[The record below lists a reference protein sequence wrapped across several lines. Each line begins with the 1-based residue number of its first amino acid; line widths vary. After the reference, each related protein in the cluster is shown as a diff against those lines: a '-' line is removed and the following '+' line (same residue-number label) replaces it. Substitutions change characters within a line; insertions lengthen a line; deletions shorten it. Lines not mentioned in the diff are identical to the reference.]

1 VLDAPVLYLGVG
13 LPDDRIHAP
22 NERVVLDQL
31 WKGLLAA
38 GELWRELGELSGP
51 PAVEAR

>member
-1 VLDAPVLYLGVG
+1 MLEAPVLFLGVG

-22 NERVVLDQL
+22 NERMVMNQF

-38 GELWRELGELSGP
+38 GELWREIGGIHGT
-51 PAVEAR
+51 AD